1 MPISNGYETCKIIL
15 EVYQQRV
22 YSLQRDNQFNLHIYK
37 PIMVAFQNEEIT
49 ERAIAY
55 SYEAGFNTVVS
66 APIDFQVYKSQIKPI
81 LDDRSKFI

>member
-1 MPISNGYETCKIIL
+1 
-15 EVYQQRV
+15 
-22 YSLQRDNQFNLHIYK
+22 
-37 PIMVAFQNEEIT
+37 MVAFQNEEIT